1 MNIGTGPFYYFS
13 FDQDSPLLPTR
24 ARFNRQLRPSGGD
37 LLRECALIQLE
48 RFSESTYPF
57 EYLIII
63 PRHGHTGLF
72 GGGERVEFVNAFD
85 GRSFL
90 GKDTVDLSAPGLRL
104 LDIAG
109 IGFSEAEAHS
119 WQVRA

>member
-1 MNIGTGPFYYFS
+1 MDIRTGLFYYFS
-13 FDQDSPLLPTR
+13 TDHDSPRLPTR
-24 ARFNRQLRPSGGD
+24 ARFNRQLRVSGGD

-48 RFSESTYPF
+48 HFSGSTYPF

-72 GGGERVEFVNAFD
+72 GGVEVVEFVNAFD

-90 GKDTVDLSAPGLRL
+90 GKDTVDLSAPGLRM

-109 IGFSEAEAHS
+109 ISFSEAESHK